1 MIDVIKQLAVDA
13 INSTTF
19 ADIYIGTVMALSPLQ
34 IQLEEGLVLEER
46 FLTLAKTVTEHE
58 ETGMLYS
65 QTTNGYGIQNEYRI
79 VRNLGLIIGEK
90 VILMKAN
97 GGQTYVVLDRMGGV

>member
-1 MIDVIKQLAVDA
+1 MIDVIKQLAQDA

-19 ADIYIGTVMALSPLQ
+19 ADIYIGTVTVLSPLQ
-34 IQLEEGLVLEER
+34 IQLQEGLVLEER
-46 FLTLAKTVTEHE
+46 FLTLAKTVTDHE

-65 QTTNGYGIQNEYRI
+65 QTTNGYGIANEYRI
-79 VRNLGLIIGEK
+79 TKNLALIVGEQ

-97 GGQTYVVLDRMGGV
+97 GGQTYVVLDRVGGV